1 MQLFS
6 NNCSRLSIMGKTK
19 DAYNG
24 NVKSSKANCEL
35 TETETEYPILGVLS
49 KLQPL

>member
-1 MQLFS
+1 MYNTFF
-6 NNCSRLSIMGKTK
+6 MGKTE

-24 NVKSSKANCEL
+24 NVKSSKVNCEL
-35 TETETEYPILGVLS
+35 TETEIKHSMLGVLS